1 MTSKHSKRLGLA
13 LTVATAAL
21 SAAEGTFADPTRY
34 PQIAQQKLPQ
44 NVSPDFISV
53 DDLVAEV
60 KAGEKPLIVD
70 VRSSEEFTEA
80 HILGSVSA
88 PITEFA
94 SHIERIPRDR
104 PVVLY

>member
-1 MTSKHSKRLGLA
+1 MTSKLSKRLGLA
-13 LTVATAAL
+13 LAVATAIL
-21 SAAEGTFADPTRY
+21 TAAQGTFADPSRY
-34 PQIAQQKLPQ
+34 PKLAQQKLPQ
-44 NVSPDFISV
+44 NVTPDFISV
-53 DDLVAEV
+53 DKLVAEV
-60 KAGEKPLIVD
+60 KAGIKPFIVD

-94 SHIERIPRDR
+94 SHIERIPKDR